1 MRKKLA
7 STFFLLFISVFTFAA
22 FDSKVMLNQGL
33 EAFRAGNYSSA
44 ELLFRRTVEFNDDNR
59 DRAWFYLARSIFQQG
74 KYSSAL
80 FEFNTFL
87 TKCRTESLRIESRFW
102 MGESY
107 FNLKQNLKAIEEY
120 KRFLEKSKDTLLNV
134 NAHDRIG
141 TIYYNQQRYEEAVI
155 EWENAIK
162 ESEDKEQNAILILKI
177 GQAFFANE
185 EYDKAH
191 ERLYPLI
198 TSRIDSKSKAE
209 IRITLGQIFQH
220 QDDHRQALTI
230 FNAIP
235 RDLANIYPYHD
246 MYYFRA
252 LSYLK
257 LERTASAKADLELF
271 YMIGKKSQYYY
282 DGIFELGQILL
293 DTNKTDNGLEL
304 LVKVWEESDK
314 KELTVKSGIIL
325 AQNLIEKDPE
335 RAILYTEKFIKI
347 ENEESKK
354 KLYILLSRAYIK
366 AGRNSEAEE
375 LLNQYAKLFPYDLNI
390 DEVNFYRA
398 RILLDK
404 GDTDKAVEIF
414 ESIKKDNPFS
424 KFLNESD
431 YYLGLVNFKRN
442 KFSEAINHLNKY
454 LSRKDEVV
462 NRYEAILLLIE
473 IHMSNG
479 DTLAA
484 ERQVKVLINQ
494 YIAYKNVDEA
504 IYNFAL
510 KLNEKKPASAK
521 SYFSIILNRF
531 PDSEY
536 SMLVTLHYGNEA
548 FASGNYSRA
557 IPYYEK
563 FLNSNVNKNSGLAF
577 FNLIKSYYNISNFEK
592 VTEIIGKSKIP
603 PLDEAQWK
611 ELPLIHARSYYK
623 MEQYPNVYRVLKW
636 EDIVSFPDDDAYM
649 FVDSTIQTGDII
661 NAESLVSKIKD
672 KSAVYGKAL
681 ELLANYYKEEN
692 NYQKAEQLFIDIL
705 NSDTSADVKN
715 RSRISLAIILR
726 DNSNFTESDK
736 YLNQIEDASF
746 FADKYSLLIVN
757 LFLSG
762 NEKSGTEVSLKRIEE
777 VKKSRHREDVVKLN
791 ILYYYNFKDLK
802 LFNFYTSLL
811 QKNKDN
817 NNLVEY
823 LSGRLAY
830 DTGNFNKAY
839 SHFNKLSTSDNVYKS
854 ESNYYLGTIGLLF
867 YKNRNTAIRF
877 FNRAIEDENSRSEF
891 VQKSKLNL
899 AVIYNE
905 SKNYSLSKQFL
916 NEIISE
922 SSRGRFRIEAENL
935 WQYFNY

>member
-1 MRKKLA
+1 MKKRFAFIL
-7 STFFLLFISVFTFAA
+7 FLLFVSVSIFAA

-44 ELLFRRTVEFNDDNR
+44 ELLFRRTVEFDDDNR
-59 DRAWFYLARSIFQQG
+59 DRAWFHLARSIFQQG
-74 KYSSAL
+74 KYSAAL

-87 TKCRTESLRIESRFW
+87 TKCRTEALRIESRFW

-120 KRFLEKSKDTLLNV
+120 KRFLEKSKDTLLV
-134 NAHDRIG
+134 VSARDRIG

-162 ESEDKEQNAILILKI
+162 ESGDKEQNAALILKI
-177 GQAFFANE
+177 GQAFFANG

-198 TSRIDSKSKAE
+198 TSRIDSKSKTE
-209 IRITLGQIFQH
+209 IRITLGQIYQH
-220 QDDHRQALTI
+220 QDDHKKALTI

-235 RDLANIYPYHD
+235 RELANIYPYYD

-252 LSYLK
+252 LSNLK
-257 LERTASAKADLELF
+257 LERTASAKTDLELF
-271 YMIGKKSQYYY
+271 YMIGKKSEYYY
-282 DGIFELGQILL
+282 DGVFELGQVLL
-293 DTNKTDNGLEL
+293 ETNKTENGLEL

-314 KELTVKSGIIL
+314 NELTLKSGIIL
-325 AQNLIEKDPE
+325 ARNLIEKDPE
-335 RAILYTEKFIKI
+335 RAILYTEKYKKI
-347 ENEESKK
+347 ENEDSKK
-354 KLYILLSRAYIK
+354 ELYILLSKAYIK
-366 AGRNSEAEE
+366 AGKNKEAEE
-375 LLNQYAKLFPYDLNI
+375 LLNEYAKLFPYDLNI

-398 RILLDK
+398 KILLDK

-442 KFSEAINHLNKY
+442 KFSEAVNHLNKY

-462 NRYEAILLLIE
+462 NRYEAIILLIE
-473 IHMSNG
+473 IHMANE
-479 DTLAA
+479 DTVSA
-484 ERQVKVLINQ
+484 EKQVKTLINQ
-494 YIAYKNVDEA
+494 YITYKNVDEV

-510 KLNEKKPASAK
+510 KLNEKKPVLAK

-531 PDSEY
+531 PDSDY
-536 SMLVTLHYGNEA
+536 SMLVNLHYGNEA
-548 FASGNYSRA
+548 FNSGNYSKA
-557 IPYYEK
+557 IPFYEK
-563 FLNSNVNKNSGLAF
+563 FLNSNITKERGVAF

-592 VTEIIGKSKIP
+592 VTEIIGKGKIP
-603 PLDEAQWK
+603 PLDETQWK

-623 MEQYPNVYRVLKW
+623 MEQYSDVYSVLKW
-636 EDIVSFPDDDAYM
+636 ENIVSFPDDDVYM
-649 FVDSTIQTGDII
+649 FVDSTIKTGDVV
-661 NAESLVSKIKD
+661 NAESLVEKIKD
-672 KSAVYGKAL
+672 RTAIYGKTL
-681 ELLANYYKEEN
+681 ELLAIYYKEQN
-692 NYQKAEQLFIDIL
+692 NYQKAEKMFIDVL
-705 NSDTSADVKN
+705 NSDTQIIVKN
-715 RSRISLAIILR
+715 RSRISLAIISR
-726 DNSNFTESDK
+726 DNSNFKESDV
-736 YLNQIEDASF
+736 YLNQIEDPSF
-746 FADKYSLLIVN
+746 FPDKYSLHIVN

-762 NEKSGTEVSLKRIEE
+762 NEKAGSEVSLKRIGE
-777 VKKSRHREDVVKLN
+777 VKKSIHREDVVKLN
-791 ILYYYNFKDLK
+791 ILYYYNSKNLTQ
-802 LFNFYTSLL
+802 FNFYASLL
-811 QKNKDN
+811 QKNQDN
-817 NNLVEY
+817 NNLIEH

-839 SHFNKLSTSDNVYKS
+839 AHFSKLSTSDNVYKS
-854 ESNYYLGTIGLLF
+854 ESNYYLGMIGLLF

-877 FNRAIEDENSRSEF
+877 FNRAIENPNTRSEF

-916 NEIISE
+916 NEIINE
-922 SSRGRFRIEAENL
+922 SSRGRFKIEAENL
-935 WQYFNY
+935 WHYFNY